1 MVKVI
6 LRVAKISGKLDWV
19 DKGLMLK
26 DETVQK
32 PFEKRL
38 YE

>member
-19 DKGLMLK
+19 DKSLMLK

-32 PFEKRL
+32 PLEKRVN
-38 YE
+38 E